1 VPDGTAVGLRKKAGE
16 VVQRTTLQV
25 NGIDH
30 VVLNVSNLEA
40 SKALYMDILGFGFRT
55 EFARPDSKMCFLRCG
70 AQGLDL
76 AEAPAEAIHGRTEM
90 NHMALR
96 VAEGTIEEIVAELA
110 KVGLAPVGVSHDPN
124 TVFILDPDGHRVEL
138 LSVPAQV
145 AMDEAKRAPVPA

>member
-1 VPDGTAVGLRKKAGE
+1 VAAVQKTA
-16 VVQRTTLQV
+16 LQI

-30 VVLNVSNLEA
+30 VVLNVRDIER
-40 SKALYMDILGFGFRT
+40 SKAFYMEILGFGFRS
-55 EFARPDSKMCFLRCG
+55 EFARPDAKMCFLRCG
-70 AQGLDL
+70 SQGLDL
-76 AEAPAEAIHGRTEM
+76 AEVRQGEIHGGAEM

-124 TVFILDPDGHRVEL
+124 TVFILDPDGHRIEL

-145 AMDEAKRAPVPA
+145 AMDQSTRDRVPA

>member
-1 VPDGTAVGLRKKAGE
+1 VARRKKAGDH
-16 VVQRTTLQV
+16 VRKTALQV

-30 VVLNVSNLEA
+30 VVLNVSDLER
-40 SKALYMDILGFGFRT
+40 SKAFYMDILGFGFRS

-76 AEAPAEAIHGRTEM
+76 AEAHEDEIHGGAEL

-96 VAEGTIEEIVAELA
+96 VAEGNIEEIVAELA

-124 TVFILDPDGHRVEL
+124 TVFILDPDGHRIEL

-145 AMDEAKRAPVPA
+145 KIDEAKRATVSA